1 MRITIVTIFPEM
13 FEGFISTS
21 IIKKAVLKGLA
32 EIDTVDIRAF
42 TLDKHRR
49 VDDYPFGGG
58 QGLVMMAQPVIDAL
72 NSVKTP
78 QSKVIYLTPVG
89 EVFSQPKAKEFVM
102 LEHIILLC
110 GHYEGIDERIMDSV
124 DMCLSIGDFVLTG
137 GEVAAMVVTDA
148 VVRLIDGVI
157 TEASHQQESFEGDLL
172 EYPQYTRP
180 ADYAGKTVPEVL
192 LSGNHEVIRKWR
204 LKESIRKTL
213 QYRPD
218 LLKKRNFSKEE
229 KKMLLE
235 IESEKVEKD

>member
-1 MRITIVTIFPEM
+1 MRITIATIFPEM
-13 FEGFISTS
+13 FEGFITTS
-21 IIKKAVLKGLA
+21 IIKKAVLKGLV
-32 EIDTVDIRAF
+32 EIDTVDIRSF
-42 TLDKHRR
+42 TKDKHRR

-78 QSKVIYLTPVG
+78 ESKVIFLTPVA
-89 EVFSQPKAKEFVM
+89 EVFNQQKAKDFVS
-102 LEHIILLC
+102 LKHIILLC
-110 GHYEGIDERIMDSV
+110 GHYEGIDERIMEHV

-148 VVRLIDGVI
+148 IVRLVDGVI
-157 TEASHQQESFEGDLL
+157 AEASHQQESFEGDLL

-180 ADYAGKTVPEVL
+180 AQYEGKAVPDVL
-192 LSGNHEVIRKWR
+192 LSGNHEAIRKWR
-204 LKESIRKTL
+204 LKQSLRKTM

-218 LLKKRNFSKEE
+218 LLRKRIFNKEE
-229 KKMLLE
+229 KKLLLE

>member
-1 MRITIVTIFPEM
+1 
-13 FEGFISTS
+13 
-21 IIKKAVLKGLA
+21 
-32 EIDTVDIRAF
+32 
-42 TLDKHRR
+42 
-49 VDDYPFGGG
+49 
-58 QGLVMMAQPVIDAL
+58 
-72 NSVKTP
+72 
-78 QSKVIYLTPVG
+78 
-89 EVFSQPKAKEFVM
+89 M

-180 ADYAGKTVPEVL
+180 ADYLGKTVPEVL
-192 LSGNHEVIRKWR
+192 LSGNHEVIRQWR

-218 LLKKRNFSKEE
+218 LLKKRIFSKEE

>member
-1 MRITIVTIFPEM
+1 MRITIATIFPEM

-21 IIKKAVLKGLA
+21 IIKKAVLKGLV

-72 NSVKTP
+72 NSVKIP

-180 ADYAGKTVPEVL
+180 ADYLGKTVPEVL
-192 LSGNHEVIRKWR
+192 LSGNHEVIRQWR

-218 LLKKRNFSKEE
+218 LLKKRIFSKEE

-235 IESEKVEKD
+235 IESEKVEND

>member
-1 MRITIVTIFPEM
+1 MRITIATIFPEM
-13 FEGFISTS
+13 FDGFISTS
-21 IIKKAVLKGLA
+21 IIKKAVLKGLV
-32 EIDTVDIRAF
+32 EIDTVDIRSF
-42 TLDKHRR
+42 SKDKHRR

-78 QSKVIYLTPVG
+78 DSKVIYLTPVG
-89 EVFSQPKAKEFVM
+89 EVFSQPKAKEFV
-102 LEHIILLC
+102 LLKHIILLC
-110 GHYEGIDERIMDSV
+110 GHYEGIDERIMEYV

-148 VVRLIDGVI
+148 IVRLVDGVI
-157 TEASHQQESFEGDLL
+157 AEASHQQESFEGDLL

-180 ADYAGKTVPEVL
+180 ADYDGRAVPEVL
-192 LSGNHEVIRKWR
+192 LSGNHEVIRQWR
-204 LKESIRKTL
+204 LKESIRKTK

-218 LLKKRNFSKEE
+218 LLKKRIFSKEE

>member
-1 MRITIVTIFPEM
+1 MRITIATIFPEM
-13 FEGFISTS
+13 FEGFITTS
-21 IIKKAVLKGLA
+21 IIKKAVLKGLV
-32 EIDTVDIRAF
+32 EIDTVDIRSF
-42 TLDKHRR
+42 SKDKHRR

-78 QSKVIYLTPVG
+78 ESKVIYLTPVG
-89 EVFSQPKAKEFVM
+89 EVFSQPKAKEFV
-102 LEHIILLC
+102 LQKHIILLC
-110 GHYEGIDERIMDSV
+110 GHYEGIDERIMEHV

-148 VVRLIDGVI
+148 IVRLVDGVI
-157 TEASHQQESFEGDLL
+157 AEASHQQESFEGDLL

-180 ADYAGKTVPEVL
+180 AQYEGKTVPDVL
-192 LSGNHEVIRKWR
+192 LSGNHEAIRTWR
-204 LKESIRKTL
+204 LKQSIRKTM

-218 LLKKRNFSKEE
+218 LLRKRIFNKEE
-229 KKMLLE
+229 KKLLLE

>member
-1 MRITIVTIFPEM
+1 MRITIATIFPEM

-21 IIKKAVLKGLA
+21 IIKKAVLKGLV

-180 ADYAGKTVPEVL
+180 ADYLGKTVPEVL
-192 LSGNHEVIRKWR
+192 LSGNHEVIRQWR

-218 LLKKRNFSKEE
+218 LLKKRIFSKEE

-235 IESEKVEKD
+235 IESEKVEND

>member
-1 MRITIVTIFPEM
+1 MRITIATIFPEM

-21 IIKKAVLKGLA
+21 IIKKAVLKGLVT
-32 EIDTVDIRAF
+32 IDTVDIRSF
-42 TLDKHRR
+42 TNDKHRR

-72 NSVKTP
+72 NSVRTP
-78 QSKVIYLTPVG
+78 DSKVIYLTPVG
-89 EVFSQPKAKEFVM
+89 EVFSQPKAKDFVSFKHM
-102 LEHIILLC
+102 ILLC

-124 DMCLSIGDFVLTG
+124 DVCLSIGDFVLTG

-148 VVRLIDGVI
+148 VVRLVDGVI

-180 ADYAGKTVPEVL
+180 ADYLGKTVPEVL

-218 LLKKRNFSKEE
+218 LLKKRIFNKEE
-229 KKMLLE
+229 KKLLLE

>member
-1 MRITIVTIFPEM
+1 MRITIATIFPEM
-13 FEGFISTS
+13 FDGFISTS
-21 IIKKAVLKGLA
+21 IIKKAVLKELV
-32 EIDTVDIRAF
+32 EIDTVDIRSF
-42 TLDKHRR
+42 TKDKHRR

-58 QGLVMMAQPVIDAL
+58 QGLVMMAQPVIDAI
-72 NSVKTP
+72 NSVKRP
-78 QSKVIYLTPVG
+78 ESKVIYLTPVG
-89 EVFSQPKAKEFVM
+89 EVFSQPRAKEFVL

-110 GHYEGIDERIMDSV
+110 GHYEGIDERIMEHV
-124 DMCLSIGDFVLTG
+124 DICLSIGDYVLTG

-148 VVRLIDGVI
+148 VVRLVDGVI
-157 TEASHQQESFEGDLL
+157 AEASHQQESFEEDLL
-172 EYPQYTRP
+172 EYPQFTRP
-180 ADYAGKTVPEVL
+180 ADYMGKTVPEVL

-204 LKESIRKTL
+204 LKESIRKTR

>member
-1 MRITIVTIFPEM
+1 MRITIATIFPEM

-21 IIKKAVLKGLA
+21 IIKKAVLKGLV

-137 GEVAAMVVTDA
+137 GEVAAMVVTDRSEERR
-148 VVRLIDGVI
+148 V
-157 TEASHQQESFEGDLL
+157 
-172 EYPQYTRP
+172 
-180 ADYAGKTVPEVL
+180 GKEC
-192 LSGNHEVIRKWR
+192 I
-204 LKESIRKTL
+204 
-213 QYRPD
+213 
-218 LLKKRNFSKEE
+218 
-229 KKMLLE
+229 
-235 IESEKVEKD
+235 

>member
-1 MRITIVTIFPEM
+1 MRITIATIFPEM

-21 IIKKAVLKGLA
+21 IIKKAVLKGLV

-180 ADYAGKTVPEVL
+180 ADYLGKTVPEVL
-192 LSGNHEVIRKWR
+192 LSGNHEVIRQWR

-218 LLKKRNFSKEE
+218 LLKKRIFSKEE

>member
-1 MRITIVTIFPEM
+1 MRITIATIFPEM

-21 IIKKAVLKGLA
+21 IIKKAVLKRLV
-32 EIDTVDIRAF
+32 EIDTIDIRAF
-42 TLDKHRR
+42 TNDKHRR

-58 QGLVMMAQPVIDAL
+58 QGLVMMAQPVIDAI

-78 QSKVIYLTPVG
+78 GCKVIYLTPVA
-89 EVFSQPKAKEFVM
+89 EVFNQSKAKEFV
-102 LEHIILLC
+102 LFEHIILLC
-110 GHYEGIDERIMDSV
+110 GHYEGIDERIMDDV
-124 DMCLSIGDFVLTG
+124 DLCLSIGDFVLTG

-148 VVRLIDGVI
+148 IVRLVDGVI

-180 ADYAGKTVPEVL
+180 ADYMGKTVPEVL

-204 LKESIRKTL
+204 LKESIRKTR
-213 QYRPD
+213 QYRPE
-218 LLKKRNFSKEE
+218 LLKKRIFNKEE
-229 KKMLLE
+229 KKLLLE

>member
-1 MRITIVTIFPEM
+1 MRITIATIFPEM

>member
-1 MRITIVTIFPEM
+1 MRITIATIFPEM
-13 FEGFISTS
+13 FDGFISTS
-21 IIKKAVLKGLA
+21 IIKKAVLKKLV

-42 TLDKHRR
+42 TNDKHRR

-58 QGLVMMAQPVIDAL
+58 QGLVMMAQPVIDAI

-78 QSKVIYLTPVG
+78 VSKVIYLTPVG
-89 EVFSQPKAKEFVM
+89 EVFAQPKVKEFV
-102 LEHIILLC
+102 LHEHIILLC
-110 GHYEGIDERIMDSV
+110 GHYEGIDERIMEHV
-124 DMCLSIGDFVLTG
+124 DICLSIGDYVLTG

-148 VVRLIDGVI
+148 IVRLVDGVI
-157 TEASHQQESFEGDLL
+157 AEASHQQESFEGDLL

-180 ADYAGKTVPEVL
+180 ADYMGKTVPEVL

-204 LKESIRKTL
+204 LKESIRKTR

-218 LLKKRNFSKEE
+218 LLKKRIFNQEE

>member
-1 MRITIVTIFPEM
+1 MRITIATIFPEM

-180 ADYAGKTVPEVL
+180 ADYLGKTVPEVL
-192 LSGNHEVIRKWR
+192 LSGNHEVIRQWR

-218 LLKKRNFSKEE
+218 LLKKRIFSKEE

-235 IESEKVEKD
+235 IESEKVEND

>member
-1 MRITIVTIFPEM
+1 MRVTIATIFPEM

-21 IIKKAVLKGLA
+21 IIKKAVLKGLV
-32 EIDTVDIRAF
+32 EIDTVDIRSF
-42 TLDKHRR
+42 SKDKHRR

-78 QSKVIYLTPVG
+78 DSKVIYLTPVG
-89 EVFSQPKAKEFVM
+89 EVFSQPKAKEFV
-102 LEHIILLC
+102 LLKHIILLC
-110 GHYEGIDERIMDSV
+110 GHYEGIDERIMEHV
-124 DMCLSIGDFVLTG
+124 DICLSIGDFVLTG

-148 VVRLIDGVI
+148 IVRLVDGVI
-157 TEASHQQESFEGDLL
+157 AEASHQQESFEGDLL
-172 EYPQYTRP
+172 EFPQYTRP
-180 ADYAGKTVPEVL
+180 ADYDGKVVPEVL

-218 LLKKRNFSKEE
+218 LFKKRIFSKEE